1 AESMGGKERR
11 RDYGGVEERRR
22 NPAGRRSAAPY
33 SRRSG
38 SHRGEGPEEEARGAV
53 SVGRRGAG
61 RSGTAEIADRS
72 EKRKGRGEGA
82 PRGERRSIAGPVRGL
97 SRRRPE
103 DAHSARRAVDDPSL
117 RRFEAREVGARVD
130 AKESG
135 SRTGE
140 SRALGS
146 ADRRRHDGAGGAAVG
161 ERDVGRTSPA
171 RRACG
176 GCTARGLFAGWE
188 VAGFG

>member
-33 SRRSG
+33 SRRAR

-53 SVGRRGAG
+53 SVWRRSAG
-61 RSGTAEIADRS
+61 RSGTAEISDRS

-82 PRGERRSIAGPVRGL
+82 PRGERRSTADPVRGL

-103 DAHSARRAVDDPSL
+103 DANSARRAMDDLAL
-117 RRFEAREVGARVD
+117 RRSE
-130 AKESG
+130 
-135 SRTGE
+135 
-140 SRALGS
+140 
-146 ADRRRHDGAGGAAVG
+146 RR
-161 ERDVGRTSPA
+161 
-171 RRACG
+171 
-176 GCTARGLFAGWE
+176 
-188 VAGFG
+188 